1 MIDVEAEEEEGGGD
15 EPTGRSRTRRGRLVG
30 EINLLMAEALRQM
43 ARRAIVE
50 YDEFLQARARAGM
63 GVRECGERDLG
74 ARDVGAVVLTPS
86 PSLARQSHAART
98 EQLEDPQWMPR
109 PPLFSLEITSH
120 AGAPLSLPPFPHP
133 PPPSPPLRLASP
145 PPSRLPSLAQ
155 AS

>member
-1 MIDVEAEEEEGGGD
+1 MSSYVIDVEAEEEEGGGD

-50 YDEFLQARARAGM
+50 YDEFLQASAHGM
-63 GVRECGERDLG
+63 GVWECGEGGG
-74 ARDVGAVVLTPS
+74 ARDGGSGADAS
-86 PSLARQSHAART
+86 PLAHARQSHAART

-120 AGAPLSLPPFPHP
+120 AGAPQTPLSPSHSRS
-133 PPPSPPLRLASP
+133 PSPPRLTPALSP
-145 PPSRLPSLAQ
+145 PLLSQ